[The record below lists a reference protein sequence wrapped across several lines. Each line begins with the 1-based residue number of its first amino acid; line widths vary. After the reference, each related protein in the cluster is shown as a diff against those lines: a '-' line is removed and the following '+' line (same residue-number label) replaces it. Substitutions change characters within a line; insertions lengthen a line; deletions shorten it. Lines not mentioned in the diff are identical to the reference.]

1 MKLVNSY
8 KCSYCDKLYESKDS
22 CRSHENRCYFNPK
35 TRSCASC
42 AFLKYD
48 NYEYK
53 TNHSYAVRTCMKGRD
68 VTRKQK
74 NHCKDYFFKNAI
86 GSAGKIEQA
95 EKSYNPIPQVKKH
108 LKEIG
113 VNVENNLK
121 VVRNTDIEIELYDNE
136 YYSLKADA
144 LLDKLISAVGY
155 KILFL
160 TESELSRANDPLK
173 DNDLDMHFNLQ
184 HDEIDNVISIFS
196 SIGIPSETTYN
207 LIEKISME
215 LPKTLVYAYPLI
227 VQSEISYNKRMA
239 EAFEYIGDEGS
250 AYYFKKMASMA
261 ENMEGIEK
269 VFNDFFPNN
278 KIDKLQKEKIPAFH
292 ENCLKK
298 ITGISPDLRNK
309 IIAGLKNNTTVEELI
324 SDVPF

>member
-1 MKLVNSY
+1 MKNVNSF

-42 AFLKYD
+42 AFLRYD
-48 NYEYK
+48 SYEYK
-53 TNHSYAVRTCMKGRD
+53 PNYSYAVRTCMKGHD

-74 NHCKDYFFKNAI
+74 NHCEDYFFKNAI

-95 EKSYNPIPQVKKH
+95 EKSYNPIPQVKKY

-113 VNVENNLK
+113 VNVETNLK

-136 YYSLKADA
+136 YYSAKADA
-144 LLDKLISAVGY
+144 FLDKLISAVGY

-160 TESELSRANDPLK
+160 TESDLSRANDLLT

-184 HDEIDNVISIFS
+184 HNEIDNVISLFS
-196 SIGIPSETTYN
+196 SIGIPSETTYD

-215 LPKTLVYAYPLI
+215 LPKTLEYAYPLI
-227 VQSEISYNKRMA
+227 VQSEVSYNKHMA
-239 EAFEYIGDEGS
+239 NAFELIGDEGS
-250 AYYFKKMASMA
+250 AYYYQTKASVA
-261 ENMEGIEK
+261 GNMKGIAT

-278 KIDKLQKEKIPAFH
+278 KIDRFPKEKIPAFL

-298 ITGISPDLRNK
+298 ITEISPDLRDK
-309 IIAGLKNNTTVEELI
+309 IIAGLKNNTVEGLI
-324 SDVPF
+324 LDTPF

>member
-1 MKLVNSY
+1 MKAVNSY
-8 KCSYCDKLYESKDS
+8 KCSYCDKLYESKES

-42 AFLKYD
+42 AFLRYD
-48 NYEYK
+48 SYEYK
-53 TNHSYAVRTCMKGRD
+53 PNHSFAIRTCMKGHD

-74 NHCKDYFFKNAI
+74 NHCEDYFFKNAI
-86 GSAGKIEQA
+86 SSAGKIEQA

-108 LKEIG
+108 IKEIG

-160 TESELSRANDPLK
+160 TESELSRTNDLLK
-173 DNDLDMHFNLQ
+173 DHDIDMHFNLQ
-184 HDEIDNVISIFS
+184 HEEIDNLVSLFS
-196 SIGIPSETTYN
+196 SIGISSETMYD
-207 LIEKISME
+207 IIRKISGE
-215 LPKTLVYAYPLI
+215 LPKTFVYAYPLI
-227 VQSEISYNKRMA
+227 VQSEVTHNKHMA
-239 EAFEYIGDEGS
+239 EAFEWIGDEGS

-261 ENMEGIEK
+261 ENMEGIDTVLNEI
-269 VFNDFFPNN
+269 FPDIKLNS
-278 KIDKLQKEKIPAFH
+278 LQKEQIPDLH
-292 ENCLKK
+292 ESCLKMVTK
-298 ITGISPDLRNK
+298 VYPDLKNK
-309 IIAGLKNNTTVEELI
+309 IITELKKRDVTERSI